1 LGFPCGSAGKE
12 DACND
17 GDLGLTS
24 LAWDD
29 PLEKGKAMHS
39 SILAW
44 RIPRG
49 HKESENKF
57 NVSENTFCVVIH
69 FTIFEL
75 EMMNYFET
83 ARIIMSYHER
93 FFFLFPNT
101 RDKDCEFFPCIF
113 LICIIKHD
121 SFFVK
126 FSVVFKFSASPFST
140 VILVFFKLSD
150 PTCTVCL

>member
-1 LGFPCGSAGKE
+1 MGFPCGSAGKE

-39 SILAW
+39 SSLAW

-93 FFFLFPNT
+93 FFFLSFYLYFGFIYIQ
-101 RDKDCEFFPCIF
+101 ELF
-113 LICIIKHD
+113 LSIAPREHQCTF
-121 SFFVK
+121 SFMCFLGN
-126 FSVVFKFSASPFST
+126 AA
-140 VILVFFKLSD
+140 
-150 PTCTVCL
+150 C